1 MALAPDNLDCVF
13 VDFGDL
19 PLYSESLDGD
29 PPVAWVRFRNEIKV
43 CDAVQIATPEYNR
56 SVPGGLKNA
65 MDTGSR
71 PQDDSVW
78 DGLPVAIVGVSPY
91 KAGGFG
97 ANHHLRQTLVYR

>member
-19 PLYSESLDGD
+19 PLCSEDLDGD
-29 PPVAWVRFRNEIKV
+29 PPATWVRFHNEIRV
-43 CDAVQIATPEYNR
+43 CDAVLIAGPEYNR

-71 PQDDSVW
+71 PQDVSVW

-91 KAGGFG
+91 KPGGTS
-97 ANHHLRQTLVYR
+97 AKVRAQRASEHR